1 MNKQIPF
8 LDLSQIP
15 LDLKIA
21 LKEKFSQMLDKGV
34 FSGGEEVEILEK
46 NLKEYLGINHAL
58 ACSNG
63 TDALELALRA
73 LEIGSGDEVIVPAL
87 SWVSTA
93 EAVALV
99 GAKPVFIDTDASGL
113 MDLDLLESK
122 KSSRTKAIIPVH
134 LYGNMVD
141 MEKLLLWSK
150 KNKVAVIEDGAQSFG
165 AVLKGKHA
173 GTWGDIGCL
182 SFYPTKNL
190 GALGEAGA
198 VLTEDSNLAE
208 KLRHLLNH
216 GQTFRDHH
224 ILVGRNA
231 RIDSIQ
237 AGFLNV
243 KLGFFSTWQ
252 KKRKNLA
259 SIYFQELKDIPSISL
274 PQEIL
279 SPFHNAHLFIIKT
292 SQRDDLRQ
300 FLAQK
305 GVGTAIH
312 YPEIIPFM
320 KPYLDGKKYPV
331 AEMMSKTVLSLPLN
345 PWMKN
350 ADVKRICKEI
360 RNFGFQ
366 TLV

>member
-46 NLKEYLGINHAL
+46 NLQEYVGINHAL

-93 EAVALV
+93 EAVVLV

-122 KSSRTKAIIPVH
+122 KNSKTKAIIPVH

-173 GTWGDIGCL
+173 GTWAEIGCL

-198 VLTEDSNLAE
+198 VLTENSILAE

-224 ILVGRNA
+224 VHIGRNA

-243 KLGFFSTWQ
+243 KLEFFSAWQ
-252 KKRKNLA
+252 KKRKSLA
-259 SIYFQELKDIPSISL
+259 SIYLQELKDFPAIIL

-279 SPFHNAHLFIIKT
+279 SSFHNAHLFVIQT
-292 SQRDDLRQ
+292 SQRDTLREY
-300 FLAQK
+300 LAKK
-305 GVGTAIH
+305 GVGTAVH
-312 YPEIIPFM
+312 YPEIIPYM
-320 KPYLDGKKYPV
+320 KPYADGHKYPI
-331 AEMMSKTVLSLPLN
+331 AEMLSKTVLSLPLN
-345 PWMKN
+345 PWLNN
-350 ADVKRICKEI
+350 ADVKRICEEI
-360 RNFGFQ
+360 RNFRFQ
-366 TLV
+366 TSV

>member
-15 LDLKIA
+15 LDLKIS

-93 EAVALV
+93 EAVVLV

-243 KLGFFSTWQ
+243 KLGFFNTWQ

-259 SIYFQELKDIPSISL
+259 SIYLDGLKNIVDLTL
-274 PQEIL
+274 PYYIL
-279 SPFHNAHLFIIKT
+279 EPNHNAHLFTIQT
-292 SQRDDLRQ
+292 SERDKLKS
-300 FLAQK
+300 FLEK
-305 GVGTAIH
+305 NGIGTAIH
-312 YPEIIPFM
+312 YPTIIPKM
-320 KPYLDGKKYPV
+320 LPYLDGKEYQS
-331 AEMMSKTVLSLPLN
+331 AENLSKGILSLPLN
-345 PWMKN
+345 SWMN
-350 ADVKRICKEI
+350 EDDILSISIEIKRFFEKA
-360 RNFGFQ
+360 
-366 TLV
+366 